1 MNILFPPVDAVR
13 FDEGSICF
21 DALVD
26 GVPVNCILTTP
37 ALNAAAPVGHV
48 ISRREA
54 FVLGQ
59 PAIKEVVARRITES
73 RVSPVVIT
81 QAAFDA

>member
-1 MNILFPPVDAVR
+1 MNILFPHIDTVR
-13 FDEGSICF
+13 FDEGPICF

-26 GVPVNCILTTP
+26 GTPINCILTAPGLSAATP
-37 ALNAAAPVGHV
+37 VDHV

-59 PAIKEVVARRITES
+59 PALREVVARRVMES
-73 RVSPVVIT
+73 RVSPIVIT